1 MGVWV
6 GTQRRLN
13 CELGEMNL
21 LTTLLLSLSLVALA
35 SPAPPPYHTDL
46 EKLEEQIVEKEDEI
60 EHGKLVLEETSD
72 VTTLTPTDISTA
84 EDSSFPFLLE
94 LVGYLA
100 AIPLLAIS
108 PFLLLAIVV
117 ILPLLAGGSLIL
129 ILMVLGGSFAI
140 MVPLIF
146 GMPVLFLPL
155 LLLAALDS
163 EQPIVL
169 PELEKLLEGSG
180 LSEDETMQINISD
193 LISALATTSPEKG
206 IDWNE
211 ANFTSSS
218 TTNIVDDGINFN
230 EENGVDTNE
239 ETDDTISDSVNSIP
253 HSAVPRLLSW

>member
-1 MGVWV
+1 MG
-6 GTQRRLN
+6 RLD
-13 CELGEMNL
+13 CELVAEMTNPSNL
-21 LTTLLLSLSLVALA
+21 LITLFLSLSSVALA
-35 SPAPPPYHTDL
+35 SPAPTPYHTDNL
-46 EKLEEQIVEKEDEI
+46 EKLAEQIVEKKDEI
-60 EHGKLVLEETSD
+60 EQGKLVLEETSD

-94 LVGYLA
+94 LIGYLA

-108 PFLLLAIVV
+108 PFLLLAIAVF

-218 TTNIVDDGINFN
+218 TTNIVDDGIKFN
-230 EENGVDTNE
+230 EENGVDINE